1 MKIPN
6 IEIRYIY
13 NNCIVDWFNQE
24 ISKKDFHDFYNML
37 DKGDAESM
45 RDVIEDQLMSTIS
58 FHDSA
63 ESFYHG
69 FMVGLLK
76 QSKTHI
82 VKSNRE
88 SGNGRGDIFIYTP
101 NIRKKAYILE
111 LKASKDAKT
120 LKRDAERALEQI
132 AEKNYA
138 AELKD
143 IGYSDIAVYG
153 IAFYRKN
160 CEVMYG
166 GKI

>member
-1 MKIPN
+1 MM
-6 IEIRYIY
+6 E
-13 NNCIVDWFNQE
+13 
-24 ISKKDFHDFYNML
+24 
-37 DKGDAESM
+37 KGDGDSI
-45 RDVIEDQLMSTIS
+45 RDVIEDQLIGTIS

-88 SGNGRGDIFIYTP
+88 SGNGRGDIFVYTP
-101 NIRKKAYILE
+101 NIRKKAYVLE
-111 LKASKDAKT
+111 LKASKDAKA
-120 LKRDAERALEQI
+120 LKKDAERALEQI
-132 AEKNYA
+132 SEKNYA

-143 IGYSDIAVYG
+143 TGYSDIEVYG